1 MNKTSSKNYIKI
13 RRDEYLRL
21 KKLQERFE
29 SFLNYFMHLKDIKEA
44 RQDIKMGNI
53 IIQEKFFKKMGL

>member
-1 MNKTSSKNYIKI
+1 MNKISSKNYIKI

-53 IIQEKFFKKMGL
+53 MSQEKLFKKMGL

>member
-1 MNKTSSKNYIKI
+1 MNKTSPKNYIKI

-53 IIQEKFFKKMGL
+53 MSQEKLFKKMGL